1 MFQLSNPPQGSSNSG
16 SVGEVGA
23 NVLSCVPLDA
33 QYGGSASGF
42 VTILNNTHDDSERG
56 HNAAL
61 YHRDESING
70 EYGRRLELKSAV
82 DLLTKAEPYDSV
94 SFLLG
99 VTLKGK
105 VNLDA
110 STAAK
115 VSAMSAPISCV
126 IGIKTQAAPSY
137 RGTYCSVTAAY
148 SSSDSSL
155 VFGGSS
161 DVVLNVQAGDVA
173 SIAESELQMSFDV
186 EDITNDVMVYLEEA
200 PATLES
206 LFGFIHVK
214 KAWIAEQVSPPIP
227 D

>member
-23 NVLSCVPLDA
+23 NVLSCIHLDA

-42 VTILNNTHDDSERG
+42 VTILNNNHDNSERG
-56 HNAAL
+56 HNSAL
-61 YHRDESING
+61 YHREESING

-99 VTLKGK
+99 ITLKGK

-173 SIAESELQMSFDV
+173 SIADSELQMSFDV

-200 PATLES
+200 PATLEN
-206 LFGFIHVK
+206 LFGLIHVK

>member
-1 MFQLSNPPQGSSNSG
+1 MFQLSNPPQASSSSG

-23 NVLSCVPLDA
+23 NVLACIPLSA
-33 QYGGSASGF
+33 QDGGSASGF
-42 VTILNNTHDDSERG
+42 VTILNNLYDDPERS

-61 YHRDESING
+61 YHRNESING
-70 EYGRRLELKSAV
+70 EWGRRMQLKSAV
-82 DLLTKAEPYDSV
+82 DLITKAEPYDSV
-94 SFLLG
+94 SLMMS

-105 VNLDA
+105 INLDA

-115 VSAMSAPISCV
+115 VSALDTPISCV

-173 SIAESELQMSFDV
+173 SIAESELQISFDV

-200 PATLES
+200 PATLEN
-206 LFGFIHVK
+206 LFGLIHVK
-214 KAWIAEQVSPPIP
+214 KAWIAEEAVYPVP